1 MTEKEF
7 EGRVALVTGGSRGI
21 GRAICVRLAQAG
33 ARVAIN
39 YVADEAAA
47 GETLDQIVEAGGA
60 GRIYRAD
67 VADRDRVAAMY
78 DAIENELGPV
88 DLLVANA
95 GLARA
100 IDRIDMDPAV
110 WDEILGVNIGGTFN
124 SVWRAKDGMTARG
137 FGRIVTVSSVLGLR
151 PNMIAAERMIA
162 YGTSKAAIMAFTR
175 NCAAALGPAVRVN
188 CVAPGWIETDMTAD
202 VSDEARDRLIAATPL
217 ARTGQPG
224 EIAELVH
231 FLLTD
236 AASFITGQTYVA
248 SGGMVTLP

>member
-78 DAIENELGPV
+78 DAIEDELGPV

-124 SVWRAKDGMTARG
+124 SVWRAKDSMTARG

-151 PNMIAAERMIA
+151 SNPIAAERMIA
-162 YGTSKAAIMAFTR
+162 YGTSKAAIIAFTR

-202 VSDEARDRLIAATPL
+202 VSEEAHAGLVADTPL
-217 ARTGQPG
+217 ARTGRPE